1 MSRTHYCIVKYDEPW
16 AWPDPYRLEFKKS
29 LSEIK
34 HYWNAEVIC
43 DDRTK
48 PELEALL
55 KVLRSSYG
63 KA

>member
-1 MSRTHYCIVKYDEPW
+1 VKYDEPW